1 MPCLLLGML
10 GRVCWFVQ
18 AYVPSE
24 GSTSSCLLLASF
36 GSSAGSTGL
45 FSSSFYE
52 KLLGG
57 SFFCQALACSVYVR
71 RYTDLQFTL
80 QGFRCFWLERK
91 TRLWLDDL
99 LRPRPT
105 GLLPFS
111 GCKRLLGLLL
121 GRLRRLLFRLLS
133 GCFVGPVARF
143 FSLLSGLR
151 LCHPL
156 LCLLSRCWMGLMAG
170 FFWFPS

>member
-24 GSTSSCLLLASF
+24 GSTSSCLLSASF

-45 FSSSFYE
+45 FSSSSSE
-52 KLLGG
+52 QLLGG
-57 SFFCQALACSVYVR
+57 SFFCQAWASSVYVR
-71 RYTDLQFTL
+71 RYIDLQFTL
-80 QGFRCFWLERK
+80 QGFRCSWLERK
-91 TRLWLDDL
+91 TRLWLDGL
-99 LRPRPT
+99 RPT

-133 GCFVGPVARF
+133 GCFVGPKARF

-151 LCHPL
+151 LCHL
-156 LCLLSRCWMGLMAG
+156 LLRLLSRCWMGLVAC